1 MVAGAALVRDAGK
14 SIGPVRR
21 GVRVST
27 RAATPFQT
35 APLANVVASV
45 RILGIDPGSQVTG
58 FGVVDVVGNRTTAV
72 EWGSV
77 RTGGEH
83 SDRLRSIFTALGQ
96 IVREYRPAEIAIERV
111 FLSRNADSAL
121 KLGQARA
128 AALCATFESNVPIYE
143 YSARHIKKAVVGS
156 GGAEKDQVQRMVQMI
171 LGVRE
176 AIAADAADALAA
188 AICHANERS
197 LRATLKA
204 VDGPRG

>member
-1 MVAGAALVRDAGK
+1 M
-14 SIGPVRR
+14 
-21 GVRVST
+21 ST
-27 RAATPFQT
+27 RVASPFPT
-35 APLANVVASV
+35 APLASVVGSV

-58 FGVVDVVGNRTTAV
+58 FGIVDVAGNRTTAV

-83 SDRLRSIFTALGQ
+83 SDRLRSIFTALKQ
-96 IVREYRPAEIAIERV
+96 IVREYGPAEIAIERV

-128 AALCATFESNVPIYE
+128 AAICATFDSNVPIYE
-143 YSARHIKKAVVGS
+143 YSARHIKKAVVGRGS
-156 GGAEKDQVQRMVQMI
+156 AEKDQVQRMVQMI

-188 AICHANERS
+188 AICHANERTVRAA
-197 LRATLKA
+197 LR
-204 VDGPRG
+204 VVGQG